1 MTERAAAL
9 TADLLAEVVRKY
21 AGALGV
27 LARDIPLLEPEAV
40 LRALLVVVE
49 EGLEL
54 RVAFL
59 RPESISAARELG
71 YDQDHFSAEVEQ
83 AERWRNQ
90 RDLTGLIVVVA
101 TGDQAKL
108 TSLEDFYRIT
118 SADLKR
124 ELVKR
129 ALAGQAGAND
139 VQARWW
145 AILGDDERVSLGQM
159 VGYHLALEGLS
170 DQEYKIRSSRELH
183 RLGLLPDPA
192 LFDSPAESAIR
203 RRLDDN
209 RELVR
214 RLQIL
219 TENDRRAIASNIA
232 AETAPEQRER
242 LRRSNVRL
250 RALRRGTIG
259 LEELTLTDAQGLL
272 GIRTAKKP
280 PPGPPPP
287 PGGGL
292 PPPPPKEKEKLIE
305 LAAHALVDE
314 TDELDGL
321 DKVIDQAADEL
332 SKMSDRSARTEQLT
346 VTAESGLELRAEVR
360 GDVVNVIVR
369 VIDEDIYGCLA
380 RTESTD
386 IGEILRRFRAEQ
398 DVYRRWNR
406 ADFEGFLTSFDH
418 PAMQAVGDAFR
429 AYSERR
435 AAVLPV
441 ARLLCV
447 EPMAVAAAP
456 SKRGAILDYIDA
468 YRTLFEELHA
478 AYPDLMREYGSEIDE
493 FVAYLLALETIVFRR
508 EDALVALVAPTH
520 PLFLWHYAEYARIVS
535 AQRDRLSERDR
546 KLVVEG
552 ASVLPNFLT
561 SLCVPFIAGDTSR
574 SLPQIGF
581 VGPLPYYGQA
591 QETNARDDGV
601 GLVHR
606 IAAAFMDIHPPSR
619 FGLRLALIDPP
630 DAGTYLS
637 LCRDMWEDEGLE
649 GAAVSVLRHTRR
661 GRIAELRLDE
671 AEEERV
677 ASLFR
682 ATSADRRFVFDI
694 RQIGEGEVD
703 VAEGTLPH
711 IVVAFDQSQGRPNR
725 AQPFAHPI
733 QPLALTRRLRYR
745 VRTKTV
751 ELEPAPGGIF
761 AAYDGVVG
769 YFDKSAQ
776 SSYFSTHQEEDLRAA
791 LRTAAAKVPW
801 YVVADRSVDRDLHL
815 GRLRVFTG
823 REESRDVVAFA
834 SSSDAFRR
842 ALRDVVRQYNTA
854 ISDAELDSLLDE
866 LSDLLDE
873 GVLGLRPD
881 RNGRA
886 NDPAVKGLL
895 GTLIAARWYR
905 RQATPGHERLLVS
918 LDGPNAR
925 RWLHLSDDP
934 RRADLVGF
942 SVADGRFALDVIEV
956 KTRQESASEYRV
968 DGGVASGPAIDQLL
982 STRGLL
988 MQVFADDRADELI
1001 TTPARREV
1009 LREHAYRELSKRTY
1023 SPEERKLWV
1032 ERLEQLFDGS
1042 AQVTPRCHLVEVR
1055 LGVDDAS
1062 LQSREARMRD
1072 SADLVPV
1079 WITELNETGVE
1090 ALRQRA
1096 VEPPTPPATPPVS
1109 PKGDDRREPHAA
1121 GAAAPSSRP
1130 VKPPAAPQPN
1140 GPEVV
1145 EEAAPPAAGE
1155 AQRPRAFL
1163 GEGPGPYGRPRQVW
1177 FDPELPGEQLPN
1189 PHVAITGETGS
1200 GKTQAIKAMLGDLR
1214 QAGLPVL
1221 ILDFKDDYS
1230 DAEYA
1235 QAEGLDVY
1243 NASFGGLP
1251 FNPMVPPVDPQSG
1264 RVALMNHVHQLG
1276 DIVKRIY
1283 GLGDQQAYRLR
1294 EALKDAYESV
1304 GLAMQPFVPAV
1315 DQQYPAFDEAHAV
1328 LRRGGKDNEALLGR
1342 LSPIFD
1348 LSLFASDQ
1356 PDAAFAR
1363 LVEQSAVIRLSQ
1375 LPGDEVK
1382 NAVAEFFLMALYNHL
1397 IRQPHPH
1404 ALRRLLVLD
1413 EAWRLVE
1420 SPFLEPLMRE
1430 GRAFGLGVLLASQ
1443 FPKDLPPVIAGS
1455 AKTHLYFSQAKPE
1468 NIREVQKALIGKTA
1482 GADAEH
1488 VGATI
1493 RGLPPLTCLMQN
1505 SQYAPYVRVAV
1516 VPYYARAEGART
1528 REG

>member
-1 MTERAAAL
+1 MTDRAAAL
-9 TADLLAEVVRKY
+9 AADLLAELVRQY

-27 LARDIPLLEPEAV
+27 LARDIPLLEPEPV
-40 LRALLVVVE
+40 LRALLAVVE

-54 RVAFL
+54 RVAYL
-59 RPESISAARELG
+59 RSESVVAAREFG
-71 YDQDHFSAEVEQ
+71 YDEDHFSAEVEQ

-90 RDLTGLIVVVA
+90 RHLTGLIVVIA
-101 TGDQAKL
+101 SGDQAKL
-108 TSLEDFYRIT
+108 TSLEDFHPIT

-145 AILGDDERVSLGQM
+145 RILGEDERVSLGQM
-159 VGYHLALEGLS
+159 VAYHLALEGLS
-170 DQEYKIRSSRELH
+170 DQEYKVRSSRELH

-192 LFDSPAESAIR
+192 LFDNPAESTIR

-219 TENDRRAIASNIA
+219 TEKDRRVIASNIA
-232 AETAPEQRER
+232 AETTPDQRER
-242 LRRSNVRL
+242 LRRSNARL
-250 RALRRGTIG
+250 RALRRGAVG
-259 LEELTLTDAQGLL
+259 LEELTVTDAQGLL

-280 PPGPPPP
+280 PPQSPSPAGGGPPPP
-287 PGGGL
+287 P
-292 PPPPPKEKEKLIE
+292 PAEKEKLID
-305 LAAHALVDE
+305 LAASALLDE
-314 TDELDGL
+314 TDGLQELDQT
-321 DKVIDQAADEL
+321 IDQVVDEL
-332 SKMSDRSARTEQLT
+332 AKISDRSARTEQLT
-346 VTAESGLELRAEVR
+346 VTAESGLEFRAEVR
-360 GDVVNVIVR
+360 GDLINVVSR
-369 VIDEDIYGCLA
+369 VVDEDLYGCLA
-380 RTESTD
+380 RTEGTE
-386 IGEILRRFRAEQ
+386 ITEILRRFRAEQ

-406 ADFEGFLTSFDH
+406 ADIEGFLGSFDH
-418 PAMQAVGDAFR
+418 RAMQAVGEAFR
-429 AYSERR
+429 RYSERR
-435 AAVLPV
+435 TAVLGV

-456 SKRGAILDYIDA
+456 SRRRAMLEYIDA
-468 YRTLFEELHA
+468 YRVLFEELHS
-478 AYPDLMREYGSEIDE
+478 AYPDLVREYGSEIDE

-508 EDALVALVAPTH
+508 DDALLLLVAPTH
-520 PLFLWHYAEYARIVS
+520 PLFLWHYAEYARVVS
-535 AQRDRLSERDR
+535 AQRDRLTERDR
-546 KLVVEG
+546 RLVVEG
-552 ASVLPNFLT
+552 AAVLPNFLT
-561 SLCVPFIAGDTSR
+561 SICVPFIAAETSR

-591 QETNARDDGV
+591 QETNARNDGI
-601 GLVHR
+601 GLIRR
-606 IAAAFMDIHPPSR
+606 IATAFMDLHPPSR
-619 FGLRLALIDPP
+619 FGLRLVVIDPP

-637 LCRDMWEDEGLE
+637 LCREMSEKEGLE
-649 GAAVSVLRHTRR
+649 GAMLAVLRHPRR
-661 GRIAELRLDE
+661 ARAAEMHLDE
-671 AEEERV
+671 DEEERI

-682 ATSADRRFVFDI
+682 ATSADRRFVFDT
-694 RQIGEGEVD
+694 RQLPDGD
-703 VAEGTLPH
+703 VAVPEGILPH
-711 IVVAFDQSQGRPNR
+711 IVVAFDQAQGRPSR

-761 AAYDGVVG
+761 AAYDSVVG

-776 SSYFSTHQEEDLRAA
+776 SSYFSTHQEEDLRVA
-791 LRTAAAKVPW
+791 LRDAAAKVPW

-854 ISDAELDSLLDE
+854 ISDAELDGLLDE
-866 LSDLLDE
+866 LSELLDE

-886 NDPAVKGLL
+886 NDAAVKGLL
-895 GTLIAARWYR
+895 GTLVAARWYR
-905 RQATPGHERLLVS
+905 RQATPAHERLLVS

-925 RWLHLSDDP
+925 RWLHLSPDP

-942 SVADGRFALDVIEV
+942 SVADGRFALDIIEV
-956 KTRQESASEYRV
+956 KTRQDPAGEYRV
-968 DGGVASGPAIDQLL
+968 EGGVASGPAIDQLL

-1009 LREHAYRELSKRTY
+1009 LREHVYRELSKRTY
-1023 SPEERKLWV
+1023 TPDERKMWV
-1032 ERLEQLFDGS
+1032 ERLEQLFEGS
-1042 AQVTPRCHLVEVR
+1042 GQVTPRCHLVEVR

-1072 SADLVPV
+1072 GAELVPV

-1096 VEPPTPPATPPVS
+1096 PEPSGTPATPEQ
-1109 PKGDDRREPHAA
+1109 DDSGARILVGTAA
-1121 GAAAPSSRP
+1121 RPSRP
-1130 VKPPAAPQPN
+1130 DEPPAAPPAAPA
-1140 GPEVV
+1140 PEVV
-1145 EEAAPPAAGE
+1145 EEAPLPVAGE
-1155 AQRPRAFL
+1155 TQRPRAYL
-1163 GEGPGPYGRPRQVW
+1163 GEAPGPYGRPRQVW
-1177 FDPELPGEQLPN
+1177 FDPELPGQPLPN

-1200 GKTQAIKAMLGDLR
+1200 GKTQAIKAMLRDLR
-1214 QAGLPVL
+1214 EVGLPVL

-1230 DAEYA
+1230 QPEYA
-1235 QAEGLDVY
+1235 KVEGLDVY

-1251 FNPMVPPVDPQSG
+1251 FNPMVPPVDPQSE

-1276 DIVKRIY
+1276 EIVKRIY

-1294 EALKDAYESV
+1294 EALKDAYDSQ
-1304 GLAMQPFVPAV
+1304 GLRMQPFAPAEG
-1315 DQQYPAFDEAHAV
+1315 QKYPSFDEVHAI

-1348 LSLFASDQ
+1348 LSLFASEQ
-1356 PDAAFAR
+1356 PDAAFTR

-1397 IRQPHPH
+1397 IRQRHPH

-1430 GRAFGLGVLLASQ
+1430 GRAFGLGVILASQ

-1468 NIREVQKALIGKTA
+1468 NVREVQKALTGKTT

-1488 VGATI
+1488 IGVTV

-1505 SQYAPYVRVAV
+1505 SQYSPYARVAV
-1516 VPYYARAEGART
+1516 VPYYT
-1528 REG
+1528 RFGTEHPNQG

>member
-1 MTERAAAL
+1 MTDRAAAL
-9 TADLLAEVVRKY
+9 AAGLLAEVVRKY

-27 LARDIPLLEPEAV
+27 LARDIPLLEPEPV
-40 LRALLVVVE
+40 LRGLLVVAE

-54 RVAFL
+54 RVAYL
-59 RPESISAARELG
+59 RPGSISAARQLG
-71 YDQDHFSAEVEQ
+71 YDQDHFTAEVEQ
-83 AERWRNQ
+83 AECWRNQ
-90 RDLTGLIVVVA
+90 RDLSGLIVVVA

-108 TSLEDFYRIT
+108 TSLEDFYPIT

-124 ELVKR
+124 EVVKR

-139 VQARWW
+139 VQTRWW
-145 AILGDDERVSLGQM
+145 AVLGEDERVSLGQM
-159 VGYHLALEGLS
+159 VGYHLALEGLP
-170 DQEYKIRSSRELH
+170 DQEYKVRSSRELH
-183 RLGLLPDPA
+183 QLGLLPDPA

-203 RRLDDN
+203 RRLDEN

-219 TENDRRAIASNIA
+219 TEKDRRAIASNIA
-232 AETAPEQRER
+232 AETTPEQRER
-242 LRRSNVRL
+242 LRRSNARL
-250 RALRRGTIG
+250 RALRRGAVG

-272 GIRTAKKP
+272 GIRTAKKLPPAYP
-280 PPGPPPP
+280 PPS
-287 PGGGL
+287 GGGGP
-292 PPPPPKEKEKLIE
+292 PPPPPKEKEKLID
-305 LAAHALVDE
+305 LAANALVDE
-314 TDELDGL
+314 TDRLDEL
-321 DKVIDQAADEL
+321 DKVVDQAAAEL
-332 SKMSDRSARTEQLT
+332 SKISDRSARTEQLT

-360 GDVVNVIVR
+360 GDIINVVAR
-369 VIDEDIYGCLA
+369 VIDEDVYGCLA

-406 ADFEGFLTSFDH
+406 ADIEGFLTSFDH
-418 PAMQAVGDAFR
+418 PAIQAVGDAFR
-429 AYSERR
+429 AYSDRR

-441 ARLLCV
+441 SRLLCV
-447 EPMAVAAAP
+447 EPMAVTAAP
-456 SKRGAILDYIDA
+456 SKRGAILDYVDA
-468 YRTLFEELHA
+468 YRTLFEALHA

-493 FVAYLLALETIVFRR
+493 FVAYLLALETMVFRR
-508 EDALVALVAPTH
+508 ENALVALVAPTH

-591 QETNARDDGV
+591 QETNARDDGI
-601 GLVHR
+601 GLVRR

-630 DAGTYLS
+630 DAGAYLS
-637 LCRDMWEDEGLE
+637 LCREMWEEQGLE
-649 GAAVSVLRHTRR
+649 GATVSVLRHPRR
-661 GRIAELRLDE
+661 GRLAELRLDE
-671 AEEERV
+671 DEEERV

-682 ATSADRRFVFDI
+682 ATTADRRFVFDT
-694 RQIGEGEVD
+694 RQIADGEVD
-703 VAEGTLPH
+703 VAEGILPH
-711 IVVAFDQSQGRPNR
+711 IVVAFDQAQGRPNR

-791 LRTAAAKVPW
+791 LRAAAVKVPW

-854 ISDAELDSLLDE
+854 ISDTELDGLLDD

-886 NDPAVKGLL
+886 NDAAVKGLL

-905 RQATPGHERLLVS
+905 RQAPPGHDRLLVS

-956 KTRQESASEYRV
+956 KTRQESASEYRL
-968 DGGVASGPAIDQLL
+968 DGGVASGPAIDQLR

-988 MQVFADDRADELI
+988 MQVVADDRADEII

-1023 SPEERKLWV
+1023 SPDERKLWV
-1032 ERLEQLFDGS
+1032 ERLEHLFDGS
-1042 AQVTPRCHLVEVR
+1042 AHVTPRCHLVEVR

-1072 SADLVPV
+1072 VADLVPV

-1090 ALRQRA
+1090 ALRQRS
-1096 VEPPTPPATPPVS
+1096 VGPPTPAPPPAL
-1109 PKGDDRREPHAA
+1109 DDGSAR
-1121 GAAAPSSRP
+1121 GAVGKAAPPSRL
-1130 VKPPAAPQPN
+1130 VESPAAPPPKSLERVQD
-1140 GPEVV
+1140 
-1145 EEAAPPAAGE
+1145 AAMPAAGE

-1163 GEGPGPYGRPRQVW
+1163 GEAPGPYGRPRQVW
-1177 FDPELPGEQLPN
+1177 FDPELPGEPLPN

-1214 QAGLPVL
+1214 HAGLPVL

-1304 GLAMQPFVPAV
+1304 GLAMQPFVPRV

-1328 LRRGGKDNEALLGR
+1328 LRRGGKENEALLER

-1363 LVEQSAVIRLSQ
+1363 LVEQSAVVRLSQ

-1443 FPKDLPPVIAGS
+1443 FPKDLPSVIAGS

-1468 NIREVQKALIGKTA
+1468 NIREVQKALTGKTT

-1488 VGATI
+1488 IGVTV

-1516 VPYYARAEGART
+1516 VPYYARAGAGGGRQ
-1528 REG
+1528 G